1 MNNEKYNNWTNYA
14 TWRVGW
20 EIVDQIDIEF
30 AVEENRKV
38 TPEWV
43 QAYVEWVVMDNSHGY
58 DLKSKYAKEFLKD
71 VNYVEL
77 ANSLNEEIQERIK
90 RNTDT

>member
-1 MNNEKYNNWTNYA
+1 MSNEKYNNWTNYA
-14 TWRVGW
+14 TWRVSW

-43 QAYVEWVVMDNSHGY
+43 QTYVEWVVMDNSGGF
-58 DLKSKYAKEFLKD
+58 DLRSKYAKLFLKE

>member
-1 MNNEKYNNWTNYA
+1 MRYSNFENYA
-14 TWRVGW
+14 TWRVSW

-43 QAYVEWVVMDNSHGY
+43 QSYVEWVVMDNSEED
-58 DLKSKYAKEFLKD
+58 DLKSKYAKEFLKN

-77 ANSLNEEIQERIK
+77 ADWLNEEIQERIK

>member
-1 MNNEKYNNWTNYA
+1 MNNEKYKGWTNYA
-14 TWRVGW
+14 TWRVNM
-20 EIVDQIDIEF
+20 EVVEQIDIEF

-43 QAYVEWVVMDNSHGY
+43 KSYVEWVVLSEHNEWTLMKGY
-58 DLKSKYAKEFLKD
+58 AHVFLGE

-77 ANSLNEEIQERIK
+77 ANSLNKEIQERIK
-90 RNTDT
+90 RNTIT

>member
-1 MNNEKYNNWTNYA
+1 MRYSNFENYA
-14 TWRVGW
+14 TWRVSW

-43 QAYVEWVVMDNSHGY
+43 QSYVEWVVMDNDEEDS
-58 DLKSKYAKEFLKD
+58 LKSKYAKEFLKN

-77 ANSLNEEIQERIK
+77 ADWLNEEIQERIK
-90 RNTDT
+90 YNTDT

>member
-1 MNNEKYNNWTNYA
+1 MRYSNFENYA
-14 TWRVGW
+14 TWRVSW

-43 QAYVEWVVMDNSHGY
+43 QSYVEWVVMDNSEED
-58 DLKSKYAKEFLKD
+58 DLKSKYSKEFLKN

-77 ANSLNEEIQERIK
+77 ADRLNEEIQERIK
-90 RNTDT
+90 RNTNT

>member
-1 MNNEKYNNWTNYA
+1 MRYSNFENYA
-14 TWRVGW
+14 TWRVSW

-43 QAYVEWVVMDNSHGY
+43 QSYVEWVVMDNSEED

-77 ANSLNEEIQERIK
+77 ADWLNEEIQERINN
-90 RNTDT
+90 NTDT